1 MNFQIRYIPLVLAF
15 ALWECSQRTADK
27 LILNAQQKIA
37 EGQHSAGII
46 ELKNAFQK
54 APNNAQA
61 WFLLGK
67 MHIDRGAAAAADKEL
82 EHALK
87 LGFEKNEGLP
97 LLTKPYNL
105 QFKSQ
110 KIFDLVS
117 ESKI

>member
-1 MNFQIRYIPLVLAF
+1 
-15 ALWECSQRTADK
+15 
-27 LILNAQQKIA
+27 
-37 EGQHSAGII
+37 
-46 ELKNAFQK
+46 
-54 APNNAQA
+54 
-61 WFLLGK
+61 